1 MAVTMDGQMS
11 QHEDLNL
18 MGFQELDSHLSM
30 FDPGRDSSTPGAT
43 STVGYTDFNSTNEQ
57 TTTTIVVD
65 SPMDMIYSSKLQPES
80 YFHIKSGQ
88 SKSPARNINIKKYV
102 SVSIVLSESC

>member
-1 MAVTMDGQMS
+1 MS

-43 STVGYTDFNSTNEQ
+43 STVGYTDLNSTIEQ
-57 TTTTIVVD
+57 ASNTIVVE
-65 SPMDMIYSSKLQPES
+65 SPMEMIYSRKLQPES
-80 YFHIKSGQ
+80 YFHIKPGQ
-88 SKSPARNINIKKYV
+88 SKSPTRNVNIKKYV
-102 SVSIVLSESC
+102 YLFIVLSKSR

>member
-11 QHEDLNL
+11 QHDDLNL

-43 STVGYTDFNSTNEQ
+43 STVGYADFNSTSEQ
-57 TTTTIVVD
+57 TSTTIIVD
-65 SPMDMIYSSKLQPES
+65 SPIEIYSKELLPES
-80 YFHIKSGQ
+80 YFHIKPGQ
-88 SKSPARNINIKKYV
+88 LKSPTRNINSKKYV
-102 SVSIVLSESC
+102 PVFIALSKSC